1 MMKAIY
7 PKEILIVEDSKLNAQ
22 VTADILRRYGYKTEI
37 VFSGEK
43 AIEKV
48 ISSEKSPDL
57 ILMDI
62 ELSGRIDGIDAAKII
77 GQYKD
82 IPIIFLTANANRE
95 IMGKIK
101 SVSAYGYILK
111 GVDESVIVS
120 QIEMAFNLY
129 EARNEIKNRE
139 EMFHSMFENHDV
151 AMMLVDAESGHIV
164 YANKAA
170 CEFCR
175 YPKDIVQNMDIREV
189 ADFFGEDEYES
200 CWKMLKR
207 GCNPC
212 VCIQNGVNG
221 SEKIVNA
228 YSTIIDYQDK
238 KLIHLIVFDITEEWE
253 IKRKLEFYRKLFEDS
268 LNEIYIFDA
277 ETLKFIF
284 VNRGA
289 RNNLGYSEEELKK
302 MTPVDIKIEFT
313 LQGFK
318 EFLEPLLN
326 GEQMQLNIETMHRR
340 KDGSLYPVGIHIEL
354 MEYDNEK
361 VFVAFVA
368 DLTEQRKIEN
378 DLMEKNEI
386 LNTITAYAGDAIIM
400 IDGDGKVTF
409 WNPAAER
416 ILGYSKDEILG
427 KELHSFM
434 ILDEQL
440 YSSYEKAIEKFRQS
454 GEGSIVGKTVE
465 MKTVHKK
472 GHEID
477 VELSLSVV
485 KINGSWHA
493 IGIIRDISERKKFEE
508 LLYLRS
514 VTDPLTGIYNRRFF
528 MDVLEK
534 EVEMTKR
541 NKKPFS
547 LIMFDLDHFKNVNDY
562 FGHAA
567 GDMVLKRVAEIVKER
582 IRKTDCFAR
591 WGGEEFIILLPE
603 TSLNNVSDIAEVLR
617 LKISTAKFD
626 DVGNVTASF
635 GATDF
640 KENDNIDTVLL
651 RLDNML
657 YEAKN
662 NGRNCVCAG

>member
-1 MMKAIY
+1 MDTIFQ
-7 PKEILIVEDSKLNAQ
+7 KEILIVEDSKLNAQ
-22 VTADILRRYGYKTEI
+22 IAADILERYGYKTEI

-43 AIEKV
+43 AIEKI
-48 ISSEKSPDL
+48 ISNEKSPDL

-62 ELSGRIDGIDAAKII
+62 ELSGKLDGIDAAKII
-77 GQYKD
+77 GKHKD

-95 IMGKIK
+95 IMEKIK

-111 GVDESVIVS
+111 GVDESVIIS

-129 EARNEIKNRE
+129 EARHEIKSRE

-151 AMMLVDAESGHIV
+151 AMILVDAESGHIV

-189 ADFFGEDEYES
+189 ADFFGVDGYES
-200 CWKMLKR
+200 CWEMLKR

-221 SEKIVNA
+221 SEKIVNV

-253 IKRKLEFYRKLFEDS
+253 IKRKLEFYSKLFEDS

-289 RNNLGYSEEELKK
+289 RKNLGYSEEELKK
-302 MTPVDIKIEFT
+302 MTPLDIKIEFT
-313 LQGFK
+313 LQSFK
-318 EFLEPLLN
+318 EFLKPLLN
-326 GEQMQLNIETMHRR
+326 GKQMQLNIETMHRR
-340 KDGSLYPVGIHIEL
+340 KDGSLYPVVIHIEL
-354 MEYDNEK
+354 MEYDGEK

-400 IDGDGKVTF
+400 IDGYGKVTF

-427 KELHSFM
+427 KELHTFM

-440 YSSYEKAIEKFRQS
+440 YSSYKKAIEKFRHS

-528 MDVLEK
+528 MDILEK

-567 GDMVLKRVAEIVKER
+567 GDMVLKRVVEIVKER

-591 WGGEEFIILLPE
+591 WGGEEFIIFLPE
-603 TSLNNVSDIAEVLR
+603 TSLNNASDIAEELR
-617 LKISTAKFD
+617 FKISTAKFD
-626 DVGNVTASF
+626 GVGNVTASF

-662 NGRNCVCAG
+662 NGRNCVCVG

>member
-1 MMKAIY
+1 MMDTIFQ
-7 PKEILIVEDSKLNAQ
+7 KEILIVEDSKLNAQ
-22 VTADILRRYGYKTEI
+22 IAADILERYGYKTEI

-43 AIEKV
+43 AIEKI
-48 ISSEKSPDL
+48 ISNEKSPDL

-62 ELSGRIDGIDAAKII
+62 ELSGKLDGIDAAKII
-77 GQYKD
+77 GKHKD

-95 IMGKIK
+95 IMEKIK

-111 GVDESVIVS
+111 GVDESVIIS

-129 EARNEIKNRE
+129 EARHEIKSRE

-151 AMMLVDAESGHIV
+151 AMILVDAESGHIV

-189 ADFFGEDEYES
+189 ADFFGVDGYES
-200 CWKMLKR
+200 CWEMLKR

-221 SEKIVNA
+221 SEKIVNV

-253 IKRKLEFYRKLFEDS
+253 IKRKLEFYSKLFEDS

-289 RNNLGYSEEELKK
+289 RKNLGYSEEELKK
-302 MTPVDIKIEFT
+302 MTPLDIKIEFT
-313 LQGFK
+313 LQSFK
-318 EFLEPLLN
+318 EFLKPLLN
-326 GEQMQLNIETMHRR
+326 GKQMQLNIETMHRR
-340 KDGSLYPVGIHIEL
+340 KDGSLYPVVIHIEL
-354 MEYDNEK
+354 MEYDGEK

-400 IDGDGKVTF
+400 IDGYGKVTF

-427 KELHSFM
+427 KELHTFM

-440 YSSYEKAIEKFRQS
+440 YSSYKKAIEKFRHS

-528 MDVLEK
+528 MDILEK

-567 GDMVLKRVAEIVKER
+567 GDMVLKRVVEIVKER

-591 WGGEEFIILLPE
+591 WGGEEFIIFLPE
-603 TSLNNVSDIAEVLR
+603 TSLNNASDIAEELR
-617 LKISTAKFD
+617 FKISTAKFD
-626 DVGNVTASF
+626 GVGNVTASF

-662 NGRNCVCAG
+662 NGRNCVCVG